1 MVLKSLKVLGILIIC
16 FAIGC
21 SNEARSSKIKIGL
34 SLDTLKEER
43 WQHDRDFF
51 TAKAKELGAQVLV
64 QAANND
70 AALQNSQ
77 AEDLL
82 TEGVNV
88 LVVVPHDAKSAAT
101 IVEAAHKAG
110 VPVLSYDRLIRDSD
124 VDLYV
129 SFDNFK
135 VGQLQAGYL
144 LKEKPKG
151 NYLLVEGA
159 PTDNNAHLF
168 HDGQMSILGPAV
180 KLGDIKIV
188 ADQWADDWTAVNGLK
203 ITENAL
209 TQNNNKIDAVVAAND
224 TLAGAALQAL
234 GEQNLVEK
242 VAVSGQD
249 ADLAGCQRIAAG
261 TQSMTV
267 YKPIQKLAEKAAELA
282 VALAQKQ
289 PVTDKTTTVN
299 NGKADIPSILL
310 DPIQVDKAN
319 LDSTVIAD
327 GFHAKDEVY
336 KK

>member
-1 MVLKSLKVLGILIIC
+1 MRFKSLLAVAVAVMVLV
-16 FAIGC
+16 GC
-21 SNEARSSKIKIGL
+21 GPKNTSKIKIGL

-51 TAKAKELGAQVLV
+51 TAKAKALGAQVLV

-180 KLGDIKIV
+180 KRGDVKIV
-188 ADQWADDWTAVNGLK
+188 ADQWAADWTAVNGLK

-224 TLAGAALQAL
+224 TLAGAAIQAL
-234 GEQNLVEK
+234 GEQNLVRK

-261 TQSMTV
+261 TQSMTI

-289 PVTDKTTTVN
+289 PVTNKMTTVN

-327 GFHAKDEVY
+327 GYQKKESVY
-336 KK
+336 SK

>member
-1 MVLKSLKVLGILIIC
+1 MRFKSGLALAAAVILL
-16 FAIGC
+16 AGC
-21 SNEARSSKIKIGL
+21 GPKNTSKIKIGL

-43 WQHDRDFF
+43 WQHDRDLF
-51 TAKAKELGAQVLV
+51 TAAANELGAQVLV
-64 QAANND
+64 QVANNS

-77 AEDLL
+77 VEDLL

-135 VGQLQAGYL
+135 VGQLQAQAL
-144 LKEKPKG
+144 LKQKPQG

-168 HDGQMSILGPAV
+168 HDGQMSILGPQV
-180 KLGDIKIV
+180 KAGNIKIV

-209 TQNNNKIDAVVAAND
+209 TQNKNQIDAVVAAND

-234 GEQNLVEK
+234 GEQGLAGK
-242 VAVSGQD
+242 AAVSGQD
-249 ADLAGCQRIAAG
+249 ADLAGCQRVAAG
-261 TQSMTV
+261 TQTMTV
-267 YKPIQKLAEKAAELA
+267 YKPIPKLAETAAKLA
-282 VALAQKQ
+282 VDLAKKE
-289 PVTDKTTTVN
+289 PIAEKTTTVN
-299 NGKADIPSILL
+299 NGKADIPSVLL
-310 DPIQVDKAN
+310 DPIAVDKSN

-327 GFHAKDEVY
+327 GYQKKESVY
-336 KK
+336 SK

>member
-1 MVLKSLKVLGILIIC
+1 MRFKSLLALAMVVAVLGC
-16 FAIGC
+16 GPKNQA
-21 SNEARSSKIKIGL
+21 KIKIGL

-51 TAKAKELGAQVLV
+51 TAKAKSLGAEVLV
-64 QAANND
+64 QAANNN

-101 IVEAAHKAG
+101 IVDAAHKAG

-144 LKEKPKG
+144 LKQKPKG

-180 KLGDIKIV
+180 KSGDVKIV

-224 TLAGAALQAL
+224 TLAGAAIQAL
-234 GEQNLVEK
+234 GEQNLVGK

-249 ADLAGCQRIAAG
+249 ADVAGCQRVVSG

-282 VALAQKQ
+282 FALAQKQ
-289 PVTDKTTTVN
+289 PVADKTTTVN

-310 DPIQVDKAN
+310 DPVQVDAGN
-319 LDSTVIAD
+319 MDATVIAD
-327 GFHAKDEVY
+327 GFHTKEEVY

>member
-1 MVLKSLKVLGILIIC
+1 MRFKSLLAVAVAVMVLV
-16 FAIGC
+16 GC
-21 SNEARSSKIKIGL
+21 GPKNTSKIKIGL

-51 TAKAKELGAQVLV
+51 TAKAKALGAQVLV

-159 PTDNNAHLF
+159 PTDNNAKMLRE
-168 HDGQMSILGPAV
+168 GQMKILKPAIDR
-180 KLGDIKIV
+180 GDIKV
-188 ADQWADDWTAVNGLK
+188 VGQQWVPEWSASTALR
-203 ITENAL
+203 IMEDAL
-209 TQNNNKIDAVVAAND
+209 TANNNKIDAVVASND
-224 TLAGAALQAL
+224 GTAGGAIQAL
-234 GEQNLVEK
+234 AAQHMAGK
-242 VAVSGQD
+242 VPVSGQD
-249 ADLAGCQRIAAG
+249 ADLAAVRRLIDG
-261 TQSMTV
+261 TQTMTV
-267 YKPIQKLAEKAAELA
+267 YKPLKLIASQAANLA
-282 VALAQKQ
+282 VQLAKG
-289 PVTDKTTTVN
+289 DKPAYN
-299 NGKADIPSILL
+299 AQYDNGKKKVDTILL
-310 DPIQVDKAN
+310 QPTLLTKSNVDV
-319 LDSTVIAD
+319 VIKD
-327 GFHAKDEVY
+327 GFYTQAQLASQ
-336 KK
+336 